1 MDETCIHSKVR
12 LHPNAAVQ
20 KVGDRLLAVGPGD
33 LLHVF
38 ENETGEASTVAERI
52 IELADGTRT
61 LETIAKTLCAE
72 FEVDP
77 QACVSDTVAFAKLLL
92 ERQLL
97 IVG

>member
-12 LHPNAAVQ
+12 IHPDAALQ
-20 KVGDRLLAVGPGD
+20 RVGDRLLAVGPGD

-38 ENETGEASTVAERI
+38 EEETGEASPVAERI

-72 FEVDP
+72 FEVDL
-77 QACVSDTVAFAKLLL
+77 QACVSDTVAFAKLLV